1 MILEGEI
8 LHIQT
13 KNAEQRDLAE
23 RPYTVSIRTTPLGQ
37 SHCMIGDCIIGE
49 IDFKDTLAYL

>member
-1 MILEGEI
+1 MITEGEMQ
-8 LHIQT
+8 HIQT

-23 RPYTVSIRTTPLGQ
+23 CPHTISIRATPLGQ

-49 IDFKDTLAYL
+49 TDFKDTLAYL